1 MVYTKV
7 YKTPITRYAEV
18 HRCKEDKKGFSLI
31 HNKLKVFFLKS
42 IVNYKCWFYFKDY
55 VHLDGFI

>member
-42 IVNYKCWFYFKDY
+42 IVNYKC
-55 VHLDGFI
+55 